1 MRPAQQVLPW
11 HSVALILHG
20 ESLCDE
26 GAERTTDYW
35 EASGRVGIGVTSTDW
50 MLKFRCAPSA
60 QSKSPPIVVN
70 PMSTRV
76 LKRERTLER
85 VLEQQDRGRS
95 ANWPSQFGA
104 VAWKDIGW
112 RVWSEVSADRVMLIA
127 AGVTFYLLLALFPAL
142 AAFVSL
148 YGFVADPTTIAEHVS
163 YLGGLLPNAGLEIIE
178 QQLKALVSRDAEALG
193 VGFLVGLVIALWSA
207 NNGVK
212 ALFDAMNVAYEE
224 VEKRSFVR
232 LNLLSAMFT
241 LGAIVIASV
250 MLLAVGIVPALLALL
265 HLEGWTEVLIA
276 IGRWPLLLASIWF
289 GISLIYRYGPSRNN
303 AKWRWLNWGSAL
315 ATIVWLSASAG
326 FSYYLQ
332 NFADYNA
339 TYGSLGA
346 VIGLMM
352 WTWISMIILIVG
364 AEINAEMERQ
374 TENDTTV
381 GPPAPMGQRGAVVA
395 DTIGRSS
402 DS

>member
-1 MRPAQQVLPW
+1 MDDFAGGACWQVIC
-11 HSVALILHG
+11 V
-20 ESLCDE
+20 C
-26 GAERTTDYW
+26 
-35 EASGRVGIGVTSTDW
+35 
-50 MLKFRCAPSA
+50 
-60 QSKSPPIVVN
+60 
-70 PMSTRV
+70 
-76 LKRERTLER
+76 
-85 VLEQQDRGRS
+85 
-95 ANWPSQFGA
+95 
-104 VAWKDIGW
+104 
-112 RVWSEVSADRVMLIA
+112 A
-127 AGVTFYLLLALFPAL
+127 AGFDFFDLNVGAANRVTHSLLAILDFLGDRHLSDHAGL
-142 AAFVSL
+142 
-148 YGFVADPTTIAEHVS
+148 DPTTIAEHVS

-193 VGFLVGLVIALWSA
+193 VGFLVGLAIALWSA
-207 NNGVK
+207 NNGIK
-212 ALFDAMNVAYEE
+212 AVFDAMNVAYEE

-241 LGAIVIASV
+241 IGAIIIASV
-250 MLLAVGIVPALLALL
+250 MLLAVGIVPAMLALL

-289 GISLIYRYGPSRNN
+289 GISLIYRYGPSRHN

-315 ATIVWLSASAG
+315 ATIVWLSASAI

-339 TYGSLGA
+339 TYASLGA

-374 TENDTTV
+374 TANDTTV
-381 GPPAPMGQRGAVVA
+381 GPPEPMGQRGAVVA
-395 DTIGRSS
+395 DMIGRSS
-402 DS
+402 EG

>member
-1 MRPAQQVLPW
+1 M
-11 HSVALILHG
+11 
-20 ESLCDE
+20 
-26 GAERTTDYW
+26 
-35 EASGRVGIGVTSTDW
+35 
-50 MLKFRCAPSA
+50 
-60 QSKSPPIVVN
+60 
-70 PMSTRV
+70 
-76 LKRERTLER
+76 
-85 VLEQQDRGRS
+85 EQRDRGRS
-95 ANWPSQFGA
+95 ADWPSQFGA

-112 RVWSEVSADRVMLIA
+112 RVWSEVSDDRVMLIA

-241 LGAIVIASV
+241 LGAIVIATV
-250 MLLAVGIVPALLALL
+250 MLVAVGIVPALLALL

-364 AEINAEMERQ
+364 AEINAEMEHQ

-395 DTIGRSS
+395 DTIGRPS
-402 DS
+402 DG

>member
-1 MRPAQQVLPW
+1 MQQ
-11 HSVALILHG
+11 
-20 ESLCDE
+20 
-26 GAERTTDYW
+26 R
-35 EASGRVGIGVTSTDW
+35 
-50 MLKFRCAPSA
+50 
-60 QSKSPPIVVN
+60 
-70 PMSTRV
+70 
-76 LKRERTLER
+76 
-85 VLEQQDRGRS
+85 DRGRS
-95 ANWPSQFGA
+95 ADWPSQFGA

-112 RVWSEVSADRVMLIA
+112 RVWSEVSDDRVMLIA

-241 LGAIVIASV
+241 LGAIVIATA
-250 MLLAVGIVPALLALL
+250 MLVAVGIVPALLALL

-364 AEINAEMERQ
+364 AEINAEMEHQ

-395 DTIGRSS
+395 DTIGRPS
-402 DS
+402 DG

>member
-1 MRPAQQVLPW
+1 
-11 HSVALILHG
+11 
-20 ESLCDE
+20 
-26 GAERTTDYW
+26 
-35 EASGRVGIGVTSTDW
+35 
-50 MLKFRCAPSA
+50 
-60 QSKSPPIVVN
+60 
-70 PMSTRV
+70 
-76 LKRERTLER
+76 
-85 VLEQQDRGRS
+85 
-95 ANWPSQFGA
+95 
-104 VAWKDIGW
+104 
-112 RVWSEVSADRVMLIA
+112 MLIA

-241 LGAIVIASV
+241 LGAIVIATA
-250 MLLAVGIVPALLALL
+250 MLVAVGIVPALLALL

-395 DTIGRSS
+395 DTIGRPS
-402 DS
+402 DG

>member
-1 MRPAQQVLPW
+1 L
-11 HSVALILHG
+11 
-20 ESLCDE
+20 E
-26 GAERTTDYW
+26 ER
-35 EASGRVGIGVTSTDW
+35 
-50 MLKFRCAPSA
+50 
-60 QSKSPPIVVN
+60 
-70 PMSTRV
+70 
-76 LKRERTLER
+76 
-85 VLEQQDRGRS
+85 DRGRS
-95 ANWPSQFGA
+95 ADWPSQFGA

-112 RVWSEVSADRVMLIA
+112 RVWSEVSDDRVMLIA

-241 LGAIVIASV
+241 LGAIVIATA
-250 MLLAVGIVPALLALL
+250 MLVAVGIVPALLALL

-332 NFADYNA
+332 HFADYNA

-364 AEINAEMERQ
+364 AEINAEMEHQ

-395 DTIGRSS
+395 DTIGRPS
-402 DS
+402 DG

>member
-1 MRPAQQVLPW
+1 M
-11 HSVALILHG
+11 
-20 ESLCDE
+20 
-26 GAERTTDYW
+26 
-35 EASGRVGIGVTSTDW
+35 
-50 MLKFRCAPSA
+50 
-60 QSKSPPIVVN
+60 
-70 PMSTRV
+70 
-76 LKRERTLER
+76 
-85 VLEQQDRGRS
+85 EQRDRGRR
-95 ANWPSQFGA
+95 ADWPSQFGA
-104 VAWKDIGW
+104 IAWKDIGW
-112 RVWSEVSADRVMLIA
+112 RVWSEVGDDRVMLIA

-148 YGFVADPTTIAEHVS
+148 YGFVADPNTIAGHVS

-193 VGFLVGLVIALWSA
+193 VGFLVGLLVALWSA

-232 LNLLSAMFT
+232 LNLLSAAFT
-241 LGAIVIASV
+241 LGAIVIATV
-250 MLLAVGIVPALLALL
+250 MLVAVGIVPALLALL
-265 HLEGWTEVLIA
+265 HLDGWTEVLIA

-352 WTWISMIILIVG
+352 WTWISIIILIVG

-374 TENDTTV
+374 TEKDTTV

-395 DTIGRSS
+395 DTIGRPS
-402 DS
+402 DG

>member
-1 MRPAQQVLPW
+1 M
-11 HSVALILHG
+11 
-20 ESLCDE
+20 
-26 GAERTTDYW
+26 
-35 EASGRVGIGVTSTDW
+35 
-50 MLKFRCAPSA
+50 
-60 QSKSPPIVVN
+60 
-70 PMSTRV
+70 
-76 LKRERTLER
+76 
-85 VLEQQDRGRS
+85 EQRDRGRS
-95 ANWPSQFGA
+95 ADWPSQFGA

-112 RVWSEVSADRVMLIA
+112 RVWSEVSDDRVMLIA

-241 LGAIVIASV
+241 LGAIVIATA
-250 MLLAVGIVPALLALL
+250 MLVAVGIVPALLALL

-395 DTIGRSS
+395 DTIGRPS
-402 DS
+402 DG

>member
-1 MRPAQQVLPW
+1 M
-11 HSVALILHG
+11 
-20 ESLCDE
+20 
-26 GAERTTDYW
+26 
-35 EASGRVGIGVTSTDW
+35 
-50 MLKFRCAPSA
+50 
-60 QSKSPPIVVN
+60 
-70 PMSTRV
+70 
-76 LKRERTLER
+76 
-85 VLEQQDRGRS
+85 EQRDRGRS
-95 ANWPSQFGA
+95 ADWPSQFGA

-112 RVWSEVSADRVMLIA
+112 RVWSEVSDDRVMLIA

-241 LGAIVIASV
+241 LGAIVIATA
-250 MLLAVGIVPALLALL
+250 MLVAVGIVPALLALL

-364 AEINAEMERQ
+364 AEINAEMEHQ

-395 DTIGRSS
+395 DTIGRPS
-402 DS
+402 DG